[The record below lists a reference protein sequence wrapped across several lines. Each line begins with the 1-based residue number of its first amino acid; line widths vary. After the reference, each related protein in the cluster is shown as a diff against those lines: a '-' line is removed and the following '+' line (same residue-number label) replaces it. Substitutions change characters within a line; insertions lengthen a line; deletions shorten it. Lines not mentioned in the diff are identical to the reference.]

1 MKYTLLA
8 FGIIGLTF
16 AISSCI
22 PSLPEIPELPNIPE
36 IPEVPNIQAP
46 SLDSVSPNIDLP
58 SSAKPSDIS
67 TDSNVF

>member
-22 PSLPEIPELPNIPE
+22 PSLPEIPELPDVPE
-36 IPEVPNIQAP
+36 IPEVPNLQAP
-46 SLDSVSPNIDLP
+46 SLDSVSPDINLPPSTKPADIPTDL
-58 SSAKPSDIS
+58 S
-67 TDSNVF
+67 VF